1 MVLLF
6 FGTLSGSLEDGL
18 RARFLLF
25 LLFCFFLLLALLAAC
40 SQHSALESV
49 KYHAP
54 MERDLDVEQFDKVR
68 VRYQVQVF
76 YALNLFIEVR
86 NIHGIMRVDVS

>member
-6 FGTLSGSLEDGL
+6 FATLSGSLEDGL
-18 RARFLLF
+18 RARFLL
-25 LLFCFFLLLALLAAC
+25 FLLLALLAAC

-76 YALNLFIEVR
+76 YALNLFIEVH

>member
-18 RARFLLF
+18 RASFLL
-25 LLFCFFLLLALLAAC
+25 LLLLALLAAC

-54 MERDLDVEQFDKVR
+54 MERDVDVEQFVKVH
-68 VRYQVQVF
+68 VRYQVQVL